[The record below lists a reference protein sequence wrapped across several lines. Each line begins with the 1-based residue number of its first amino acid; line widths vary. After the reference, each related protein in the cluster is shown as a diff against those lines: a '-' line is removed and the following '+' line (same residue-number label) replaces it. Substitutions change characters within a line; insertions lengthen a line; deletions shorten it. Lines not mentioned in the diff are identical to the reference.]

1 MLTSK
6 QRANLRSKANSMETI
21 LQVGKSGVGEA
32 LVKQVEDAL
41 LAREMIKIKV
51 LENSLLTARE
61 VATELSEKTGCDVVQ
76 VIGTRLVLFKRNNKK
91 PIYDLD

>member
-6 QRANLRSKANSMETI
+6 QRANLRSQANSMETI
-21 LQVGKSGVGEA
+21 LQVGKSGVGET
-32 LVKQVEDAL
+32 LVKQVNDAL

-51 LENSLLTARE
+51 LENSLLTAKE
-61 VATELSEKTGCDVVQ
+61 VAQELSEKTGCDVVQ